1 MKKAIVVGATSGM
14 GKEVAKILV
23 ENDYKVAILGRRIQL
38 LDEIKNQNP
47 NSYIAEAFDIQ
58 EIDAIEEKLN
68 RLVQQL
74 GGLDLI
80 LISAGIGK
88 ESEKLDFEIERD
100 TIMTNAL
107 GFTCTVDWAMNLF
120 ENQKS
125 GHLVII
131 SSIAGMKGNRF
142 APSYSATKAFQMNY
156 MEGMRHRAAHLK
168 LPIFVTDIRP
178 GFVDTSM
185 ARNGTKFWIV
195 PLEKAGKQIYQ
206 AITKK
211 RKVAY
216 ISPKWILVA
225 GLIKILP
232 RWIRYKI

>member
-23 ENDYKVAILGRRIQL
+23 ENNYKVAILGRRTEL
-38 LDEIKNQNP
+38 LEEIKSQNP
-47 NSYIAEAFDIQ
+47 ASYIVETFDIQ
-58 EIDAIEEKLN
+58 EIDTIEEKLN
-68 RLVQQL
+68 KLANQL

-80 LISAGIGK
+80 LISAGTGK
-88 ESEKLDFEIERD
+88 ESEKVDFEIEKN
-100 TIMTNAL
+100 TILTNAL
-107 GFTCTVDWAMNLF
+107 GFTCTVDWSMNFF
-120 ENQKS
+120 ENQKF

-156 MEGMRHRAAHLK
+156 MEGMRHRISHLK
-168 LPIFVTDIRP
+168 LPILVTDVRP

-185 ARNGTKFWIV
+185 ARDGKKFWIV
-195 PLEKAGKQIYQ
+195 PLEKAGKQIYK

-211 RKVAY
+211 RKVVY
-216 ISPKWILVA
+216 ISSKWILVV